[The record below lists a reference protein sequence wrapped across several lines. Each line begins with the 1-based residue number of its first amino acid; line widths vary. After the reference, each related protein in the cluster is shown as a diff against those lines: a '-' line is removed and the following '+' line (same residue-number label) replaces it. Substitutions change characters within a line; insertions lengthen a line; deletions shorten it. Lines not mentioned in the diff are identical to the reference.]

1 MSNLSAS
8 QEDYLEAIYEVAG
21 DKGVAR
27 VRDIA
32 AHQNVSMASVNG
44 AMKRLA
50 KQELVT
56 HGRYDYIELTP
67 KGKRQAA
74 KIAGR
79 HSLLKRFL
87 VDILHVD
94 TKTADADA
102 CAIEHYVSESTVRKL
117 FEFLDERK
125 DVNAGG

>member
-1 MSNLSAS
+1 MTNLSAS

-50 KQELVT
+50 KQELIN
-56 HGRYDYIELTP
+56 HGRYDYIELT
-67 KGKRQAA
+67 KEGKKRAT
-74 KIAGR
+74 KIANR
-79 HSLLKRFL
+79 HALLKKFL
-87 VDILHVD
+87 VDFLKVGIP
-94 TKTADADA
+94 TAEKDA
-102 CAIEHYVSESTVRKL
+102 CAIEHHLSEETIGKL
-117 FEFLDERK
+117 SKLVK
-125 DVNAGG
+125 KNN